1 MSYKAL
7 YRIYRPQD
15 FNEVAGQKHITTTLK
30 NALVNDKVA
39 HAYLFSGPRGTG
51 KTSIAKIF
59 AKAVNCVK
67 APTENPCN
75 ECENCKGIQSG
86 VISDIIEIDAAS
98 NNGVDEIREIRDK
111 VKYLPGYVK
120 YKVYI
125 IDEVHM
131 LSTGAFNALLK
142 TLEEP
147 PQHVIFILCTT
158 EPQKI
163 PLTIHSRC
171 QRFDFKSISTKDM
184 IIKLKEIVELEKLNI
199 EEDALAQIAIHAEGG
214 LRDAISLLDQASSYS
229 PEKITL
235 DDVNQISGAVSAQML
250 MGLAEALVQGNS
262 TKAIELL
269 DALITEGKEVKKI
282 NMNLIE
288 FFRDI
293 LMARNLRNLDENNF
307 LYKDEQF
314 IQLSKMISNKMTL
327 YILDVLIN
335 AANEIKWSNSPK
347 IYLELA
353 FIKITDNEVSSSSR
367 IISMIDDIENRLSE
381 VEKIK
386 EDVDNYK
393 EKESENLIS
402 EIVHKAEEIDEDDL
416 LEDINIEE
424 QECDDDFEEE
434 TPQEIFEKQL
444 CDDVD
449 DTYSIEFI
457 ESILNNGNRQD
468 KSTLINT
475 WNKISK
481 TYSNDEEKYIAQ
493 ILETGIIVA
502 SAVDKIIITFP
513 SVSICNKL
521 MTESN
526 KKLAMNVLQRHYN
539 RSIDFIALPDSVFT
553 DITEEFKTLWNQNKG
568 GYINLS
574 KIRCEGLVN
583 VNNEVKENE
592 TESKPKIITD
602 ALDLFGDIVKVKK

>member
-30 NALVNDKVA
+30 NALANDKVA

-86 VISDIIEIDAAS
+86 MISDIIEIDAAS

-147 PQHVIFILCTT
+147 PQHVIFVLCTT

-171 QRFDFKSISTKDM
+171 QRFDFKSITTKD
-184 IIKLKEIVELEKLNI
+184 IISKLKEIVESENLII
-199 EEDALAQIAIHAEGG
+199 EEEALNQIAIQAEGG

-235 DDVNQISGAVSAQML
+235 DDINQISGVVSSNML
-250 MGLAEALVQGNS
+250 IELAEALIQGNS
-262 TKAIELL
+262 TKAIATLNS
-269 DALITEGKEVKKI
+269 LITEGKEVKKV
-282 NMNLIE
+282 NLNLIE

-293 LMARNLRNLDENNF
+293 LMIKNIKNLDENNF
-307 LYKDEQF
+307 LYRNERF
-314 IQLSKMISNKMTL
+314 VQLSKMISNKMTL

-353 FIKITDNEVSSSSR
+353 FIKITDNEVGSTSR
-367 IISMIDDIENRLSE
+367 LISVIDDLENRLSE

-386 EDVDNYK
+386 DDIDEFK
-393 EKESENLIS
+393 EIKSENLIS
-402 EIVHKAEEIDEDDL
+402 EIVNKAEETEEKDL
-416 LEDINIEE
+416 LEEVEIDEYDEE
-424 QECDDDFEEE
+424 LDFSEE
-434 TPQEIFEKQL
+434 TQKETFEKL
-444 CDDVD
+444 VCEDVN
-449 DTYSIEFI
+449 DTYSIEFV
-457 ESILNNGNRQD
+457 ESILNNGSRDD
-468 KSTLINT
+468 KSFLINT
-475 WNKISK
+475 WNKISR
-481 TYSNDEEKYIAQ
+481 TFSNDDEKYISQ
-493 ILETGIIVA
+493 ILETGTIVA
-502 SAVDKIIITFP
+502 SSVDKIIITFP

-521 MTESN
+521 MNDFN
-526 KKLAMNVLQRHYN
+526 KNLAKNILEKHYN
-539 RSIDFIALPDSVFT
+539 RKIDFIALPDSVFA
-553 DITEEFKTLWNQNKG
+553 DIAEEFKTLWSQNKN
-568 GYINLS
+568 GYITLS
-574 KIRCEGLVN
+574 KIQCEGLKN
-583 VNNEVKENE
+583 VSNEKNENEVEN
-592 TESKPKIITD
+592 KPKIITD
-602 ALDLFGDIVKVKK
+602 AFDLFGDIVKVKK

>member
-147 PQHVIFILCTT
+147 PAHVIFILCTT

-171 QRFDFKSISTKDM
+171 QRFDFKSITTKD
-184 IIKLKEIVELEKLNI
+184 IITKLKEIVELEKLNI
-199 EEDALAQIAIHAEGG
+199 EEEALAQIAIHAEGG

-235 DDVNQISGAVSAQML
+235 DDVNQISGAVSGKML
-250 MGLAEALVQGNS
+250 IELAEALVQGNS

-293 LMARNLRNLDENNF
+293 LMARNLRKLDENNF

-367 IISMIDDIENRLSE
+367 IISMIDDLENRLSE

-402 EIVHKAEEIDEDDL
+402 EIVNKADEIEEKDL
-416 LEDINIEE
+416 LKDINVEE
-424 QECDDDFEEE
+424 QSYDEELEEE
-434 TPQEIFEKQL
+434 SPQEIFEKQL
-444 CDDVD
+444 CDDIN
-449 DTYSIEFI
+449 DTYSIEFV
-457 ESILNNGNRQD
+457 ESVLNNGDRQD
-468 KSTLINT
+468 KSSLINS
-475 WNKISK
+475 WNRISK

-493 ILETGIIVA
+493 ILETGTIVA
-502 SAVDKIIITFP
+502 SAVDNIIITFP

-521 MTESN
+521 MIDSN
-526 KKLAMNVLQRHYN
+526 KKLAMNILAKHYN
-539 RSIDFIALPDSVFT
+539 RDIDFIALPDSVFE
-553 DITEEFKTLWNQNKG
+553 DITDEFKTLWNQNKG
-568 GYINLS
+568 EYINLS

-583 VNNEVKENE
+583 VNKETKENE
-592 TESKPKIITD
+592 TETKPKIITD
-602 ALDLFGDIVKVKK
+602 AFDLFGDIVKVKK

>member
-171 QRFDFKSISTKDM
+171 QRFDFKSITTKD
-184 IIKLKEIVELEKLNI
+184 IISKLKEIVELEKLNI
-199 EEDALAQIAIHAEGG
+199 EEEALAQIAIHAEGG

-250 MGLAEALVQGNS
+250 IGLAEALVQGNS

-293 LMARNLRNLDENNF
+293 LMARNLRNLDENNY

-367 IISMIDDIENRLSE
+367 IISMIDDLENRLSE

-393 EKESENLIS
+393 EKESENRIL
-402 EIVHKAEEIDEDDL
+402 EIVNKAEETEEKDL

-424 QECDDDFEEE
+424 QQYEDELDEE
-434 TPQEIFEKQL
+434 TPQEVFEKQL
-444 CDDVD
+444 CDDID
-449 DTYSIEFI
+449 ETYSIEFV
-457 ESILNNGNRQD
+457 ESILNNGDRQD
-468 KSTLINT
+468 KSILINK
-475 WNKISK
+475 WNNISK

-493 ILETGIIVA
+493 ILETGTVVA
-502 SAVDKIIITFP
+502 SAVNKIIITFP

-521 MTESN
+521 MNDSN
-526 KKLAMNVLQRHYN
+526 KKFAINILARHYN
-539 RSIDFIALPDSVFT
+539 RKIDFIALPDSVFT
-553 DITEEFKTLWNQNKG
+553 DITDEFKALWTQNKG

-583 VNNEVKENE
+583 VNKEVIENE
-592 TESKPKIITD
+592 TETKPKIVTD